1 MANIFSSSNKYDRG
15 LVRAHLLN
23 STVGKLLCWED
34 IFKWKASDGL
44 LWVHL
49 DRTDAYVEQWLINDD
64 AITPEI
70 VNSLLKDDTR
80 PRFSEVAD
88 DQVLLIVKGVN
99 LNSDSTPEDMVA
111 LRMWTDGSRLITL
124 GFKPIAAVSAAGKL
138 YEQSKGPKSIEGLLL
153 QLIRNLDSKIEPLV
167 YELSNELDTFENS
180 LDAGNEL
187 EENQLHML
195 QVKALILNR
204 HLTPQRDVLN
214 RLRQTNT
221 AWLKKL
227 RGNWRELYY
236 ALTVYVDELSEL
248 NDRILMLQEAKNQQL
263 LQQTSQT
270 MYMLS
275 LVAAIFLPLSFVT
288 GLLGIN
294 VGGIPG
300 EDSSLGFVVVCVLM
314 AILGVAQ
321 LMFFKRKKWL

>member
-1 MANIFSSSNKYDRG
+1 MVNNSSNSDKYDRG

-23 STVGKLLCWED
+23 NTVEKSLCWED
-34 IFKWKASDGL
+34 IFKWKPSDGL
-44 LWVHL
+44 LWIHL
-49 DRTDAYVEQWLINDD
+49 DRTDAYVEQWLINEK

-99 LNSDSTPEDMVA
+99 LNSDRTPEDMVA
-111 LRMWTDGSRLITL
+111 LRMWTDGTRLITL
-124 GFKPIAAVSAAGKL
+124 GFKPIVAVSTTGKL

-167 YELSNELDTFENS
+167 YELSNELDTFEDSMN
-180 LDAGNEL
+180 AGNEL
-187 EENQLHML
+187 EENQLHTL
-195 QVKALILNR
+195 QVQALILKR
-204 HLTPQRDVLN
+204 HLAPQRDVLN
-214 RLRQTNT
+214 RLRQTNI

-248 NDRILMLQEAKNQQL
+248 NDRVLMLQEAKSQQL
-263 LQQTSQT
+263 LRQTNQT

-300 EDSSLGFVVVCVLM
+300 GDSSLGFVVVCVLVV
-314 AILGVAQ
+314 ILGFAQ
-321 LMFFKRKKWL
+321 LVFFKRKKWI